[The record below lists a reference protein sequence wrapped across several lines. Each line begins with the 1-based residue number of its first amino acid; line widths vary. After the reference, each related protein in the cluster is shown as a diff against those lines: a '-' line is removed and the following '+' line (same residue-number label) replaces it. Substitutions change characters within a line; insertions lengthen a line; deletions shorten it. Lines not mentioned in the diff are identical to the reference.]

1 MRFSDQIHDGLDQR
15 LVVKTSLGQIIIRAR
30 IQAAHPIF
38 IAIFVG
44 DDHDGKRFEMLVLLD
59 ERIKRI
65 SKEVAAE
72 LIGQPSQ
79 SSDPLIGDIEAA
91 NIQKALQRIMVK
103 EFISIREA
111 HLLLCCS
118 DGHIRN
124 LVDKARKKKTSHP
137 IPFLD
142 LDGVTVFQRVKL
154 LEWAEQPKQ
163 KLRAAS

>member
-1 MRFSDQIHDGLDQR
+1 MSIDTKDNFL
-15 LVVKTSLGQIIIRAR
+15 A
-30 IQAAHPIF
+30 
-38 IAIFVG
+38 
-44 DDHDGKRFEMLVLLD
+44 LLD
-59 ERIKRI
+59 ERIRRI
-65 SKEVAAE
+65 SKEVSAE
-72 LIGQPSQ
+72 LVGQPGQ
-79 SSDPLIGDIEAA
+79 SSDPLIEDVEAA

-154 LEWAEQPKQ
+154 LEWAAQPKQ

>member
-1 MRFSDQIHDGLDQR
+1 MSIET
-15 LVVKTSLGQIIIRAR
+15 K
-30 IQAAHPIF
+30 
-38 IAIFVG
+38 
-44 DDHDGKRFEMLVLLD
+44 DDFLVLLD
-59 ERIKRI
+59 ERIRRI

-72 LIGQPSQ
+72 VVGQARD
-79 SSDPLIGDIEAA
+79 SSDRLIEDTEAV
-91 NIQKALQRIMVK
+91 NIQTALQRIMVK

-124 LVDKARKKKTSHP
+124 LVDKARKKTTSHP

>member
-1 MRFSDQIHDGLDQR
+1 MSIENKDDL
-15 LVVKTSLGQIIIRAR
+15 LG
-30 IQAAHPIF
+30 
-38 IAIFVG
+38 
-44 DDHDGKRFEMLVLLD
+44 LLD
-59 ERIKRI
+59 ERIRRI
-65 SKEVAAE
+65 SKEVAVE
-72 LIGQPSQ
+72 LVGQGRK
-79 SSDPLIGDIEAA
+79 SSDPLIEDLEAA
-91 NIQKALQRIMVK
+91 NIQKALHRIMVK

-124 LVDKARKKKTSHP
+124 LVDKARKKRTSHP

>member
-1 MRFSDQIHDGLDQR
+1 M
-15 LVVKTSLGQIIIRAR
+15 SLENK
-30 IQAAHPIF
+30 
-38 IAIFVG
+38 
-44 DDHDGKRFEMLVLLD
+44 DDLLGLLD
-59 ERIKRI
+59 ERIRRI
-65 SKEVAAE
+65 SREVAAE
-72 LIGQPSQ
+72 LIGQGNGSSTPS
-79 SSDPLIGDIEAA
+79 IEDIEAV

>member
-1 MRFSDQIHDGLDQR
+1 MQKETPMSIE
-15 LVVKTSLGQIIIRAR
+15 GQ
-30 IQAAHPIF
+30 
-38 IAIFVG
+38 
-44 DDHDGKRFEMLVLLD
+44 DDLLVLLD
-59 ERIKRI
+59 ERIRRI

-72 LIGQPSQ
+72 LVSQPNQ
-79 SSDPLIGDIEAA
+79 SSDPLIEDVEAA
-91 NIQKALQRIMVK
+91 NTQKALQRIMVK

-142 LDGVTVFQRVKL
+142 LDGVTVFHRVKL

>member
-1 MRFSDQIHDGLDQR
+1 MSIESQ
-15 LVVKTSLGQIIIRAR
+15 
-30 IQAAHPIF
+30 
-38 IAIFVG
+38 
-44 DDHDGKRFEMLVLLD
+44 DDFLVLLD
-59 ERIKRI
+59 ERIRRI

-72 LIGQPSQ
+72 LVSRPSQ
-79 SSDPLIGDIEAA
+79 SSDPLIEDIEAA
-91 NIQKALQRIMVK
+91 NIQKALQRILVK

-124 LVDKARKKKTSHP
+124 LVDKARKKKTAHP
-137 IPFLD
+137 IPFFD
-142 LDGVTVFQRVKL
+142 LDGVTVFHRVKL